1 MSGQQMFRPAKPRRA
16 FDEIIAQIRDLI
28 QRGELKPGDRLPS
41 ERVLAEQFAV
51 SRNTVREALRMLEI
65 SGLITLKKGATGG
78 AFISR
83 ADSSVVARSLSD
95 TLYLTDFSLADVTE
109 ARLWIESIVVRVACE
124 RMTEEQL
131 AALDDNV
138 KVAAKLTD
146 EQDWERKALV
156 HLDFH
161 NLLADATGNPLMSI
175 MMRSLMEMMREIVL
189 SVGPTQ
195 SDFMLRSRRRLLTK
209 FRQRDADGAVQEMER
224 YLRRLHKLWLSGS
237 YPGSRT
243 AGAATPSA

>member
-1 MSGQQMFRPAKPRRA
+1 MFQPARPRRA
-16 FDEIIAQIRDLI
+16 FDEIISQIRDLL

-41 ERVLAEQFAV
+41 ERSLSEQFAV

-78 AFISR
+78 AFISE
-83 ADSSVVARSLSD
+83 ADPSVVARSLSD
-95 TLYLTDFSLADVTE
+95 TLKLTDFSLGDITE

-131 AALDDNV
+131 AALETNV
-138 KVAAKLTD
+138 KEAAKLTD
-146 EQDWERKALV
+146 ARDWERKALV
-156 HLDFH
+156 HLEFH
-161 NLLADATGNPLMSI
+161 NLLADATGNPLMAIVMRSMMD
-175 MMRSLMEMMREIVL
+175 MMRDVVL

-209 FRQRDADGAVQEMER
+209 FRKRDVEGAVLEMER
-224 YLRRLHKLWLSGS
+224 YLKRLHKLWLSGE

-243 AGAATPSA
+243 QA

>member
-1 MSGQQMFRPAKPRRA
+1 MPAEPIFRPAKPRRA
-16 FDEIIAQIRDLI
+16 FDEIIAQIRDLL

-83 ADSSVVARSLSD
+83 ADFSVVARSLSD
-95 TLYLTDFSLADVTE
+95 TLSLTDFSLADATE
-109 ARLWIESIVVRVACE
+109 ARLWVESIVVRVACE

-131 AALDDNV
+131 AALEDNV

-156 HLDFH
+156 HLEFH
-161 NLLADATGNPLMSI
+161 NLLADATGNPLIAI

-195 SDFMLRSRRRLLTK
+195 GDFMLRSRRRLLAR
-209 FRQRDADGAVQEMER
+209 FRQRDADGAVLEMER
-224 YLRRLHKLWLSGS
+224 YLKRLHKLWLSGS

-243 AGAATPSA
+243 AGAAPSAL